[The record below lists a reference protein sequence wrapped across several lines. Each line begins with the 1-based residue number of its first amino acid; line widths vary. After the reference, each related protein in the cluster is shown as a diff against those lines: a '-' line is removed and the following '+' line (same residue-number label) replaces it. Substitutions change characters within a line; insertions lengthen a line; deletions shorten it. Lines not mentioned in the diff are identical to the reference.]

1 MKTINTKE
9 AIVFNINV
17 NSGYYENYFNVN
29 MESYTCTP
37 RSAWIVND
45 VDESIIT
52 VRCEVLKRDNVSFNV
67 LDRSY
72 IDVEISGNT
81 FTDLGNDGRKFN
93 SKNYKEIDMLVV
105 DRVMSSYTLDA

>member
-9 AIVFNINV
+9 AVVFNINV
-17 NSGYYENYFNVN
+17 NSGYYEKCFNVN
-29 MESYTCTP
+29 MDTYTYTP

-52 VRCEVLKRDNVSFNV
+52 VRCEVLKRDSDSFNV

-72 IDVEISGNT
+72 VDVEISGDT
-81 FTDLGNDGRKFN
+81 YTDLGKDGHRFN
-93 SKNYKEIDMLVV
+93 SKNYKEIDMVV
-105 DRVMSSYTLDA
+105 LDKLMSA